1 MINEVLPPSLM
12 NEPQQIP
19 LAASVHRSRSS
30 RFIGNEMHGCPGDG
44 ADAALPFSRYSN
56 LCKLLGSG
64 GSGGSITAREM
75 NRDGNQKRIGE

>member
-1 MINEVLPPSLM
+1 
-12 NEPQQIP
+12 
-19 LAASVHRSRSS
+19 
-30 RFIGNEMHGCPGDG
+30 MHGCPGDG